1 METERLTRLD
11 QELMLLII
19 KYLEK
24 GPCHEAAKVLTDLVE
39 AKNLLPERY
48 DWEGATHS
56 QTLAEVASS
65 HPNVTA
71 SFLPKICQRLGPLLD
86 KELKPNFPGLKS
98 LLSGGS
104 QSLLRSEKSLAKS
117 VLSSYDYIARQHG
130 TSLLVPNSVK
140 VHNTVNVLRSR
151 EYSGPLSRSLMISSH
166 KYSNLRQHYVNLGHL
181 SAVFCVLFDKLGEVI
196 VTGADDLLIK
206 LWRARDGKLL
216 ATLRGCSGEISDI
229 AIDNR
234 NILLAAG
241 TVDKTIRIWNL
252 QTLAPISV
260 LVGHQG
266 IITGVNFCPLEVN
279 GFNYLASTSTDG
291 CIGFWKYKLDIDI
304 SKTVFHEPVM
314 FNERI
319 RPGNAHILCSSF
331 SPGGLFLATGSG
343 DHHVRV
349 YKMDG
354 VDSPL
359 GILEVEEHSDKVD
372 SIQWSHSHLRFVSGS
387 RDGTA
392 LIWYYKCSQWRFIR
406 LDMNTCL
413 PHTKETSDETNKKIK
428 VTMVAWDA
436 SDRWVIT
443 AINFNFQI
451 KIWDAFN
458 GDLVQVL
465 KGHTNEVFVLESHPF
480 DSRVLLSAGHD
491 GLIIIWDIL
500 SSKQRG
506 YKWFHNIVEG
516 QGEGALFD
524 GKWSPDGTTCALT
537 DSYGHLLVYGL
548 GGFKRPQ
555 NIPRELFFHTDYR
568 TLNRPNGL
576 FEPTYDEVTNL
587 PPHLMPPPFL
597 VDLNGTPYPPEVQR
611 LVPGRE
617 NADDTELL
625 PDITTNDDGH
635 VEIVE
640 GSERNGERP
649 VEVEGQRHYNDHGH
663 VYIQTSH
670 VHVLRSRA
678 NGESSAATEGTSPSG
693 TAPTAQNKNFVKR
706 LPLSQHKIVVE
717 RINAFA
723 EIESEEFIKESKKLF
738 DSSTTTQ
745 PLVVKKEKKKKV
757 VRQARTR
764 AEYSEH
770 IQDQYEDPD
779 NLSLSGSEESASDSD
794 QSQVDVSD
802 LCESSSSSGGTS
814 SSDYSDWIHEGV
826 NLEPPKRVRRHTKV
840 KPIQVSLPKQLIPE
854 EVPDIYK
861 PSDWLAEVVPK
872 KAPYYPQMGDEV
884 MFFKQGYQKY
894 VDAVRSKGIY
904 ELSRLR
910 SSPWGNLILQEPELV
925 KVVGIKYEIAPPRM
939 CCLKLAVMKPNGKLT
954 NEFFNIK
961 YHDMPD
967 VIDFFVLRQIYETAI
982 AREWNVGD
990 RFCSMIDDAWW
1001 WGTIEGKPSPTK
1013 SPFLGYKILWDNN
1026 ERENL
1031 SPWDLE
1037 PPKEGKEATEP
1048 GGSLPVEPEEIQEL
1062 LYHPRPDEWPQG
1074 DRDATCEKIITGLEE
1089 VMGLSVAEPFLVPVD
1104 ISQYPAYA
1112 YVVEYPVDL
1121 TTLRARFQNRFYRRI
1136 TSAQFDVRYLAA
1148 NAEKFNEPHSNIVKY
1163 ARIITDLLLRII
1175 KEPNPVDVPVVYHEL
1190 LQNYETSSSEEEE
1203 EEDSKSRQR
1212 RVRPTAVTRAQREAM
1227 NQKKL
1232 KRPFNWK
1239 NECREVLE
1247 TLWVCPDS
1255 EPFRKPVDKL
1265 DHPDYDKIVIAPM
1278 DLGTIREELR
1288 GDNYESPIDFV
1299 KDVKRVF
1306 HNSRNYNQNKRSK
1319 IYIMTTRLSE
1329 FAEEHLRRLTVRW
1342 NSHKNKENKKDSKR
1356 GEKKIKRM
1364 KRRRRKIRRTLVE
1377 SDDEV
1382 LSRKRRGKSTYEND
1396 FDFNPAGETKTKAE
1410 SGNEQAEEVK
1420 TRVRRRSSYRSRSN
1434 SQDNEENDEED
1445 VDIDNFDPE
1454 QPGPSTSYAEPV
1466 ASTSRGRFAGR
1477 AAKRKFK
1484 EESASESQEDE
1495 NSIPETDT
1503 TEQPAKK
1510 LKVLYPKRRGQQSED
1525 GSGDNASEMS
1535 ELKQDPLSL
1544 HDENEDEDN
1553 TNEMGKRKRTTR
1565 LVKSNEPEDE
1575 EDDDDES
1582 DEDYS
1587 PSTHAVTKRKR
1598 SVRVEKSNEVDED
1611 EESDEDYK
1619 PSKHE
1624 IAKKRRNA
1632 RAEKSSRGSRSK
1644 GEYLPRSTRRK
1655 VHPKKTD
1662 EAFEYYS
1669 GSLSEENSHSDSSSE
1684 SGSSSQSSEEDSE
1697 DEDWTRH
1704 GKARRMPPR
1713 RTNRV
1718 GTSLGRQYR
1727 ENPSDVSDYD
1737 SGDRYAMRARQS
1749 KQVQSVQAGRRGQT
1763 IVTSRTR
1770 GKQSYNKFSGRG
1782 RGRKAPE
1789 SEDEVE
1795 GEEEEESN
1803 DQSEE
1808 EEVEEN
1814 SEEEEEEEAVP
1825 RRRPVR
1831 RANVA
1836 KVKRAVPPAP
1846 DTSTSRL
1853 RSVRQNGRA
1862 KRTNGRQSSSLLMTC
1877 SGDSDSEDNSQE
1889 EEQYG
1894 SRRARRTRT
1903 KGQSYA
1909 VHSSETE
1916 TESEE
1921 EESQAAQVSFSRRGR
1936 MRKPTAKLRGLE

>member
-1 METERLTRLD
+1 METETLSRLD

-24 GPCHEAAKVLTDLVE
+24 GPCHEAAQVLTDLVE
-39 AKNLLPERY
+39 SKDLLPERY
-48 DWEGATHS
+48 DWEGGKHS
-56 QTLAEVASS
+56 QTLAEVAAC
-65 HPNVTA
+65 HPNLNK

-104 QSLLRSEKSLAKS
+104 QSLLRTEKSLAKS
-117 VLSSYDYIARQHG
+117 QLSSYVYTARQHG

-151 EYSGPLSRSLMISSH
+151 EYSGPVSRSLMISSH
-166 KYSNLRQHYVNLGHL
+166 KYSNIRQHYVNLGHL
-181 SAVFCVLFDKLGEVI
+181 SAVFCVLYDKLGQII

-291 CIGFWKYKLDIDI
+291 CIGFWKYKLDTDI

-372 SIQWSHSHLRFVSGS
+372 SIQWAHTHLRFVSGS

-392 LIWYYKCSQWRFIR
+392 LIWYYKCSQWRFTR

-413 PHTKETSDETNKKIK
+413 PNSKETTDETVKKVK

-443 AINFNFQI
+443 AINLNFQI
-451 KIWDAFN
+451 KIWDSFT

-548 GGFKRPQ
+548 GGFKRPT

-576 FEPTYDEVTNL
+576 FEPTFDEVTNV

-597 VDLNGTPYPPEVQR
+597 VDLNGTPYPPELQR

-617 NADDTELL
+617 HADDTELL
-625 PDITTNDDGH
+625 PDITTNDDGQ

-640 GSERNGERP
+640 ENERNVERP
-649 VEVEGQRHYNDHGH
+649 MEVEGQRHYNDHGH

-670 VHVLRSRA
+670 AVRRSR
-678 NGESSAATEGTSPSG
+678 NGESSSQAEGTSP
-693 TAPTAQNKNFVKR
+693 TLTLQTQNRNFVKR
-706 LPLSQHKIVVE
+706 VPLSQYKIVLE
-717 RINAFA
+717 RINSFA
-723 EIESEEFIKESKKLF
+723 EIESEEFAKESKKTF
-738 DSSTTTQ
+738 DTFMTQQPTT
-745 PLVVKKEKKKKV
+745 PMKKEKKKKAP
-757 VRQARTR
+757 RQARTR
-764 AEYSEH
+764 AEHTET
-770 IQDQYEDPD
+770 IQEQFEDPE
-779 NLSLSGSEESASDSD
+779 NLSLTGSEANSNDSD
-794 QSQVDVSD
+794 ESQVDVSD
-802 LCESSSSSGGTS
+802 LCESSSSSGGTP

-826 NLEPPKRVRRHTKV
+826 HLEPPKRVRRHTKA
-840 KPIQVSLPKQLIPE
+840 KPVQVSLPKQMIPE

-861 PSDWLAEVVPK
+861 PSEWLAEVVPK

-884 MFFKQGYQKY
+884 MFFKQGYAKY
-894 VDAVRSKGIY
+894 VDAVRAKGIY

-910 SSPWGNLILQEPELV
+910 SAPWGNLILQEPELV
-925 KVVGIKYEIAPPRM
+925 KVVGIKYEIAPPRI
-939 CCLKLAVMKPNGKLT
+939 CCLKLGVMKPNGKLT
-954 NEFFNIK
+954 SEFFNIK

-967 VIDFFVLRQIYETAI
+967 VIDFFTLRQTYETAMS
-982 AREWNVGD
+982 REWNVGD

-1001 WGTIEGKPSPTK
+1001 WGTIESKPSPNK

-1026 ERENL
+1026 ERENI
-1031 SPWDLE
+1031 SPWDMESL
-1037 PPKEGKEATEP
+1037 KEGKEPPEP

-1074 DRDATCEKIITGLEE
+1074 NRDATCEKIITGLEE

-1104 ISQYPAYA
+1104 IMQYPAYA

-1121 TTLRARFQNRFYRRI
+1121 TTLRARFQNRFYRRV

-1148 NAEKFNEPHSNIVKY
+1148 NAEKFNEPHSHIVKY

-1190 LQNYETSSSEEEE
+1190 LQNYETSSSEDDEEQE
-1203 EEDSKSRQR
+1203 AKR
-1212 RVRPTAVTRAQREAM
+1212 RVRPTAVTRAQREA
-1227 NQKKL
+1227 QKQKQL
-1232 KRPFNWK
+1232 RKPFNWRTA
-1239 NECREVLE
+1239 CREVLE
-1247 TLWVCPDS
+1247 ILWVCPDS

-1288 GDNYESPIDFV
+1288 GDNYESPLDFI

-1306 HNSRNYNQNKRSK
+1306 NNSRNYNQNKRSK
-1319 IYIMTTRLSE
+1319 IYMMTTKLSE
-1329 FAEEHLRRLTVRW
+1329 FAEEHLRRLNMLW
-1342 NSHKNKENKKDSKR
+1342 NRQKKKMEGRKEKT
-1356 GEKKIKRM
+1356 GEKKLRRL

-1377 SDDEV
+1377 SDEEV
-1382 LSRKRRGKSTYEND
+1382 VSTKRRGKNTYEND
-1396 FDFNPAGETKTKAE
+1396 QDFNPDGKTKSTSKGG
-1410 SGNEQAEEVK
+1410 SGSEEEKITKVK
-1420 TRVRRRSSYRSRSN
+1420 RRSSYRSRSN
-1434 SQDNEENDEED
+1434 SQDNEEENED
-1445 VDIDNFDPE
+1445 QVIPE
-1454 QPGPSTSYAEPV
+1454 PQPSTSTYEPV
-1466 ASTSRGRFAGR
+1466 ASTSRGRFLGR

-1484 EESASESQEDE
+1484 PESEGDSMSQGDD
-1495 NSIPETDT
+1495 SIPEAVI
-1503 TEQPAKK
+1503 EQRTKK
-1510 LKVLYPKRRGQQSED
+1510 LKVMYPKRKQNESEEEEIEGE
-1525 GSGDNASEMS
+1525 GSGGDASEMS
-1535 ELKQDPLSL
+1535 EVKKDPLSL
-1544 HDENEDEDN
+1544 NENEEESDEDYN
-1553 TNEMGKRKRTTR
+1553 PSNDIVTRKRPTR
-1565 LVKSNEPEDE
+1565 IIQQNQVED

-1582 DEDYS
+1582 DEDYT
-1587 PSTHAVTKRKR
+1587 PS
-1598 SVRVEKSNEVDED
+1598 
-1611 EESDEDYK
+1611 
-1619 PSKHE
+1619 SKE
-1624 IAKKRRNA
+1624 IAKRKQNA
-1632 RAEKSSRGSRSK
+1632 RAEKKSSRGARQEPAAAHSRASN
-1644 GEYLPRSTRRK
+1644 RRT
-1655 VHPKKTD
+1655 VHPKKID
-1662 EAFEYYS
+1662 KAFEYYS
-1669 GSLSEENSHSDSSSE
+1669 EGGSESEDNSNSSSE
-1684 SGSSSQSSEEDSE
+1684 SGSSEDSD
-1697 DEDWTRH
+1697 DEDWSRGGEKTRRI
-1704 GKARRMPPR
+1704 GTRK
-1713 RTNRV
+1713 TNRV
-1718 GTSLGRQYR
+1718 GTRMGRHYR
-1727 ENPSDVSDYD
+1727 ENPSDLTDCD
-1737 SGDRYAMRARQS
+1737 SGEGNFSTRARQ
-1749 KQVQSVQAGRRGQT
+1749 KGVAAARRGRVL
-1763 IVTSRTR
+1763 VTGRQRQATYQR
-1770 GKQSYNKFSGRG
+1770 FSGRG
-1782 RGRKAPE
+1782 RQAA
-1789 SEDEVE
+1789 S
-1795 GEEEEESN
+1795 EEEDSN
-1803 DQSEE
+1803 EQSEE
-1808 EEVEEN
+1808 DN
-1814 SEEEEEEEAVP
+1814 SEEEE
-1825 RRRPVR
+1825 RRPAR
-1831 RANVA
+1831 RVNV
-1836 KVKRAVPPAP
+1836 VKRGSASN
-1846 DTSTSRL
+1846 TSTL
-1853 RSVRQNGRA
+1853 RNVRGA
-1862 KRTNGRQSSSLLMTC
+1862 RTKASPLLMTC
-1877 SGDSDSEDNSQE
+1877 SGESSEGE
-1889 EEQYG
+1889 EEEGGETRYD
-1894 SRRARRTRT
+1894 SRQARRTRT

-1916 TESEE
+1916 TEDEG
-1921 EESQAAQVSFSRRGR
+1921 QAAQVSFSRRGR
-1936 MRKPTAKLRGLE
+1936 LRKPTAKLRGE